1 MVIICSRRGWFLC
14 RTLSSKKLK
23 AHIGKSEM
31 RRGRVKVYISV
42 GFLHISEINKI
53 LGKVG
58 ITNMAYLTT
67 TGSGQPVLILK
78 EGTTRSRGKEAQRNN
93 IMAARVIGEVLKT
106 TLGPR
111 GMDKM
116 LIDSLGDITIT
127 NDGAAILKEIDVE
140 HPAAKMMVEIA
151 KTQDDMVGD
160 GTTSAVVL
168 ASELLKRAEELLEQ
182 NIHPTI
188 LVSGFRK
195 ASQKAIEVIN
205 KTAVPLDIND
215 RKTLLKVA
223 LTSMSSKAIGGAKD
237 HLAEISID
245 AVKQIAEQ
253 RGEKTIADIDNIQLI
268 KKTGKSLL
276 ETELIQGIIIDKEVV
291 NPGMLKMKENAK
303 IALIDSALEIEKTE
317 ISAEIRIKD
326 PTQMKAFLDQE
337 NDMMQDMVVKIK
349 ASGANVIFCQK
360 GIDDMVQHFLAKEGI
375 IAARR
380 VKESDMEKLA
390 RATGGRIISDL
401 DDLKKADLGSA
412 GLVEERKIG
421 DDKMIFVEKCKD
433 PHSVAILIRAGLERM
448 VDEAERAMTDSLS
461 VVSDVIENSQIV
473 PGGGAIEIEIAKELR
488 KYATKVGGR
497 EQLAVE
503 AFADAVEVIPRT
515 LAENAGLEPID
526 ILVELRSTHDKAD
539 GKFTGINV
547 FTGKLQDSVA
557 NGVIE
562 PIVVKEQ
569 AIKSAAES
577 AAMILR
583 IDDVITAK
591 APKAPA
597 GGPGGMPG
605 GMGEE

>member
-1 MVIICSRRGWFLC
+1 
-14 RTLSSKKLK
+14 
-23 AHIGKSEM
+23 
-31 RRGRVKVYISV
+31 
-42 GFLHISEINKI
+42 
-53 LGKVG
+53 
-58 ITNMAYLTT
+58 MAYLTT

-127 NDGAAILKEIDVE
+127 NDGATILKEIDVE

-168 ASELLKRAEELLEQ
+168 ASELLKKAEELLEQ
-182 NIHPTI
+182 NIHPTT
-188 LVSGFRK
+188 LVSGYRK
-195 ASQKAIEVIN
+195 AAQKAIEIIGEI
-205 KTAVPLDIND
+205 AEPLDVND
-215 RKTLLKVA
+215 SKTLLKVA
-223 LTSMSSKAIGGAKD
+223 LTSTSSKSVGSARE

-245 AVKQIAEQ
+245 AVKQITEV
-253 RGEKTIADIDNIQLI
+253 RGDKTIADIDNIQII

-276 ETELIQGIIIDKEVV
+276 ETQLIKGIIVDKEVV
-291 NPGMLKMKENAK
+291 NPGMPKSKQNAQ
-303 IALIDSALEIEKTE
+303 IALLDSPLEIEKTE

-326 PTQMKAFLDQE
+326 PAQMKAFLDQE
-337 NDMMQDMVVKIK
+337 TDMLKEMADKLK
-349 ASGANVIFCQK
+349 AVGADVIFCQK

-390 RATGGRIISDL
+390 RATGARISSDL
-401 DDLKKADLGSA
+401 DDLKQDDLGKA

-433 PHSVAILIRAGLERM
+433 PHSVAILLRAGLERM
-448 VDEAERAMTDSLS
+448 VDEAERALTDSLS
-461 VVSDVIENSQIV
+461 VVSDVIENNKVV
-473 PGGGAIEIEIAKELR
+473 PGGGAVEMELAKELR
-488 KYATKVGGR
+488 KYATKIGGR
-497 EQLAVE
+497 EQLAIE
-503 AFADAVEVIPRT
+503 AFANAVEVIART

-526 ILVELRSTHDKAD
+526 ILAQLRTTHDAAD
-539 GKFTGINV
+539 NKNKGINV
-547 FTGKLQDSVA
+547 YEGKIQDSIK

-562 PIVVKEQ
+562 PIMVKEQ

-583 IDDVITAK
+583 IDDVITSK
-591 APKAPA
+591 SPKGGP

-605 GMGEE
+605 GMGED

>member
-1 MVIICSRRGWFLC
+1 
-14 RTLSSKKLK
+14 
-23 AHIGKSEM
+23 
-31 RRGRVKVYISV
+31 VKNEV
-42 GFLHISEINKI
+42 NK
-53 LGKVG
+53 
-58 ITNMAYLTT
+58 MAYLTT

-127 NDGAAILKEIDVE
+127 NDGAAILDEIDVE

-160 GTTSAVVL
+160 GTTTAVVL
-168 ASELLKRAEELLEQ
+168 ASELLKKAEELLDQ

-188 LVSGFRK
+188 LVSGYRK
-195 ASQKAIEVIN
+195 AAQKAIETIG
-205 KTAVPLDIND
+205 KIAVPVDIED

-223 LTSMSSKAIGGAKD
+223 LTSMSSKAVGSAKE
-237 HLAEISID
+237 HLAKISID
-245 AVKQIAEQ
+245 AVKQITEQ
-253 RGEKTIADIDNIQLI
+253 RGDRKIADIDNLQLV

-276 ETELIQGIIIDKEVV
+276 ETQLITGIIIDKEIVH
-291 NPGMLKMKENAK
+291 PGMPKKRENAK
-303 IALIDSALEIEKTE
+303 IALLDSALEIEKTE
-317 ISAEIRIKD
+317 ISAEIRIRD

-337 NDMMQDMVVKIK
+337 SNMMKKMVDKIK
-349 ASGANVIFCQK
+349 ASKADVVFCQK

-375 IAARR
+375 MAARR
-380 VKESDMEKLA
+380 VKESDMEKLS
-390 RATGGRIISDL
+390 RATGGRIVSDL
-401 DDLKKADLGSA
+401 DDLNSKDLGQA
-412 GLVEERKIG
+412 GVVEERKIA

-461 VVSDVIENSQIV
+461 VVSDVIENSKIV
-473 PGGGAIEIEIAKELR
+473 AGGGATEVEVAKELR

-497 EQLAVE
+497 EQLAIE
-503 AFADAVEVIPRT
+503 AFAEAVEIIPRT

-526 ILVELRSTHDKAD
+526 IIVALRSAHENAD
-539 GKFTGINV
+539 GKYKGINV
-547 FTGKLQDSVA
+547 FTGKIQNSLD
-557 NGVIE
+557 NGIIE
-562 PIVVKEQ
+562 PSVVKEQ

-591 APKAPA
+591 APKG
-597 GGPGGMPG
+597 GGPGGGMPPG
-605 GMGEE
+605 GPEGEY